1 MKNMIINKK
10 TPSFNSKAKDLLGD
24 SDVIITNIWNYV
36 K

>member
-1 MKNMIINKK
+1 MSINKK

-24 SDVIITNIWNYV
+24 SAVIIANRGIKV